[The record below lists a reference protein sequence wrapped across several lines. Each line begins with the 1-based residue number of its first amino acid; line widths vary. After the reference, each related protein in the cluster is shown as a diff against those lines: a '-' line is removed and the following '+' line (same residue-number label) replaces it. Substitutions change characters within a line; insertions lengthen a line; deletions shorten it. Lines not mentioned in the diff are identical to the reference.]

1 MRIPIVLFGT
11 AIGAFFYIFDRALSQ
26 HHDWRLCRHQHQEG
40 IMISH
45 IDHLVLTVSDIERA
59 VAFYSSVL
67 NMEAITF
74 GAGRRAVGFGNQKI
88 NLQLLGQEP
97 RNRAQVGSGD
107 VCLITRW
114 PLEQVMAQLACHG
127 VEIVEGPVTKSGA
140 CGPIESVYF
149 LDPDQNLIEVSRYP

>member
-1 MRIPIVLFGT
+1 
-11 AIGAFFYIFDRALSQ
+11 
-26 HHDWRLCRHQHQEG
+26 
-40 IMISH
+40 MISH

-114 PLEQVMAQLACHG
+114 PLEQVMTQPGLPRGGDCRGAGDQKRGLRADRIHLLPRPGSESDRSELLSLTGLAWRLTVQHL
-127 VEIVEGPVTKSGA
+127 S
-140 CGPIESVYF
+140 ESPYF
-149 LDPDQNLIEVSRYP
+149 LEPDQNLIEVSIYP

>member
-1 MRIPIVLFGT
+1 
-11 AIGAFFYIFDRALSQ
+11 
-26 HHDWRLCRHQHQEG
+26 
-40 IMISH
+40 MISH

-59 VAFYSSVL
+59 VAFYCSVL

-114 PLEQVMAQLACHG
+114 PLEQVMTQLACHG

-140 CGPIESVYF
+140 CGAIESIYF
-149 LDPDQNLIEVSRYP
+149 LDPDQNLIEISRYP